1 MTGARPGAGAAG
13 TDAAGIGA
21 AARSRAGTGADGR
34 GRMPAAAGAGPGP
47 LPEGFRIEL
56 DPATKQLSGD
66 VIFGGSPARALR
78 LSAAGRGALEELR
91 AGPVWSAASGVLAR
105 RLTDA
110 GLAHPRPPAPASAP
124 DVTVLIPVRDRPRQ
138 LDRCLAALAGRYPV
152 LVVDDGS
159 ADQAVIAAIAARHA
173 ATLIRRPL
181 AGGPAAARNTGLA
194 AIGAGAVAASAVGP
208 AAVGA
213 EAVALLDSD
222 CVPPPDWIVKLA
234 AHLADPLVGA
244 VAPRVVPAAAAM
256 SRPDRAAAAVSR
268 PGPEADAVSR
278 PGLEADA
285 VSRPERPAGTS
296 SAARYAAARGTLDL
310 GGSEA
315 RVVPMTKVSYVPTA
329 ALLVRRSALDSVA
342 RDGGAVFDPEL
353 RYGEDVDLVWRLH
366 DAGWRIRYEPAVA
379 VRHDDPDTWP
389 GLLGRRF
396 RYGTSAAPLARRH
409 PGQLAPLVLHPWP
422 AAVVAAALARRPVLT
437 AAAAAG
443 SWLSLSRAVRAAGLP
458 ADGVTAAAAT
468 SVRQTWLGTGR
479 YATQFAGPAL
489 AFALAAPGGRTR
501 AVRWGRR
508 AAIASLLLGPAIDAW
523 RNGERTLGPAR
534 FTAGCVADDIAYGA
548 GVWAGCAR
556 SRTLTPLLPKVA
568 WRPLRV
574 TRERNTADGQH
585 LV

>member
-1 MTGARPGAGAAG
+1 MRSAGWLRPALARPSTGASGLAAP
-13 TDAAGIGA
+13 
-21 AARSRAGTGADGR
+21 GTGASGT
-34 GRMPAAAGAGPGP
+34 GA
-47 LPEGFRIEL
+47 
-56 DPATKQLSGD
+56 S
-66 VIFGGSPARALR
+66 
-78 LSAAGRGALEELR
+78 
-91 AGPVWSAASGVLAR
+91 
-105 RLTDA
+105 
-110 GLAHPRPPAPASAP
+110 
-124 DVTVLIPVRDRPRQ
+124 
-138 LDRCLAALAGRYPV
+138 
-152 LVVDDGS
+152 
-159 ADQAVIAAIAARHA
+159 
-173 ATLIRRPL
+173 
-181 AGGPAAARNTGLA
+181 GLA
-194 AIGAGAVAASAVGP
+194 APGTG
-208 AAVGA
+208 
-213 EAVALLDSD
+213 AVALLDSD
-222 CVPPPDWIVKLA
+222 CVPPPDWIAQLA

-244 VAPRVVPAAAAM
+244 VAPRVVPAAAPVP
-256 SRPDRAAAAVSR
+256 RPDPAAVL
-268 PGPEADAVSR
+268 PWAV
-278 PGLEADA
+278 L
-285 VSRPERPAGTS
+285 S

-342 RDGGAVFDPEL
+342 RDDGVVFDPAL

-366 DAGWRIRYEPAVA
+366 DRGWRIRYEPAVQ
-379 VRHDDPDTWP
+379 VRHDDPDTWS

-437 AAAAAG
+437 GAAAAA
-443 SWLSLSRAVRAAGLP
+443 SWLSLTRAVRAAGLP

-489 AFALAAPGGRTR
+489 ALALAAPGGRTR
-501 AVRWGRR
+501 GVRWGRR
-508 AAIASLLLGPAIDAW
+508 AAAASLLLGPALDAW
-523 RNGERTLGPAR
+523 RNRERTLDPIR

-556 SRTLTPLLPKVA
+556 SRTMAPLLPKVA

>member
-1 MTGARPGAGAAG
+1 MTGAR
-13 TDAAGIGA
+13 
-21 AARSRAGTGADGR
+21 AGTGGRTFSIRSWFGAIRVTPDHDLMLRPKACGRPRGGADG
-34 GRMPAAAGAGPGP
+34 GGQAQAAAGGRP
-47 LPEGFRIEL
+47 LPLPDGFRIEL
-56 DPATKQLSGD
+56 DPATRQLSDD
-66 VIFGGSPARALR
+66 VLFGGSPARALR
-78 LSAAGRGALEELR
+78 LSAAGRAALAELR
-91 AGPVWSAASGVLAR
+91 AGPVSSAAGGTLAR

-110 GLAHPRPPAPASAP
+110 GLAHPRPPAVAAAP
-124 DVTVLIPVRDRPRQ
+124 EVTVLIPVRDRQ
-138 LDRCLAALAGRYPV
+138 QELDRCLAALGGAYPV

-159 ADQAVIAAIAARHA
+159 ADEAATAAVARRHG
-173 ATLIRRPL
+173 ATLIRRPV
-181 AGGPAAARNTGLA
+181 AGGPASARNTGLA
-194 AIGAGAVAASAVGP
+194 AIGVDLPGTLPPGTLPPGTLPPGTGASGT
-208 AAVGA
+208 GA
-213 EAVALLDSD
+213 PGTSMVALLDSD
-222 CVPPPDWIVKLA
+222 CVPPPDWIAQLA

-244 VAPRVVPAAAAM
+244 VAPRVVPAAGAVSA
-256 SRPDRAAAAVSR
+256 PHRAAV
-268 PGPEADAVSR
+268 P
-278 PGLEADA
+278 
-285 VSRPERPAGTS
+285 S
-296 SAARYAAARGTLDL
+296 SAARYAAARGALDL

-329 ALLVRRSALDSVA
+329 ALLVRRAALDSVA
-342 RDGGAVFDPEL
+342 RDDGAVFDPAL

-366 DAGWRIRYEPAVA
+366 DRGWRIRYEPAVQ
-379 VRHDDPDTWP
+379 VRHDDPATWS

-443 SWLSLSRAVRAAGLP
+443 SWLSLTRAVRAAGLP

-489 AFALAAPGGRTR
+489 ALALAAPGGKTGG
-501 AVRWGRR
+501 VRWGRR
-508 AAIASLLLGPAIDAW
+508 AAAASLLLGPALDAW
-523 RNGERTLGPAR
+523 RNRARTLDPIR